1 MPDYIEHNNIFWK
14 KYQGA
19 LIPENPPHV
28 DIDLSKKEQQELLEQ
43 SGAWFLRW
51 PSDWDTEKSTS
62 WWYVIKDD
70 FQGMEELSK
79 NTRSKVRRALKRQKV
94 DLASAKEIADEGYE
108 VYQQAFRNY
117 DTFLKPMSRKEF
129 SDYVLSLNPDYW
141 EFFACRNAEDGAMT
155 AYSQN
160 LVMDHTAEY
169 KIIKLHPDYLKDY
182 PSYALIYTMNEEY
195 LQKRDMKYV
204 NDGARSISHQT
215 NIQQF
220 LMDKFKFR
228 KAFTTLNLTYR
239 KPLKL
244 VVSSLMP
251 FCSLIGKIK
260 ARPFQRLSILL
271 TQEALYRQSQ
281 KSKQQ

>member
-1 MPDYIEHNNIFWK
+1 MPEYIERKNILWK

-28 DIDLSKKEQQELLEQ
+28 PIDISKKEQRELLEK

-51 PSDWDTEKSTS
+51 PSEWDTDKSTA
-62 WWYVIKDD
+62 WWYVIKDN
-70 FQGMEELSK
+70 FEGMEELSK

-94 DLASAKEIADEGYE
+94 ELTTAKEIAQEGYD

-129 SDYVLSLNPDYW
+129 SDYVLSLDPDYW
-141 EFFACRNAEDGAMT
+141 EFFACRNLENGALT

-160 LVMDHTAEY
+160 LVMDNAAEY

-182 PSYALIYTMNEEY
+182 PSYALIYTMNEFY
-195 LQKRDMKYV
+195 LQQRKLKYV

-228 KAFTTLNLTYR
+228 KAFTCLNLTYR

-244 VVSSLMP
+244 VVNLLMP
-251 FCSLIGKIK
+251 FRSLIRKIN
-260 ARPFQRLSILL
+260 ALPFQKLSILL
-271 TQEALYRQSQ
+271 TQEELYRNSQ
-281 KSKQQ
+281 KSKL